1 MRMRGAIRLAD
12 DIHVIPTKAIIR
24 ALPTLV
30 GRAFFLLFLAVDDV
44 TYIHVNCVTYL
55 GGGCIRQ

>member
-1 MRMRGAIRLAD
+1 MRLAD
-12 DIHVIPTKAIIR
+12 DIHVVPTKAIIK